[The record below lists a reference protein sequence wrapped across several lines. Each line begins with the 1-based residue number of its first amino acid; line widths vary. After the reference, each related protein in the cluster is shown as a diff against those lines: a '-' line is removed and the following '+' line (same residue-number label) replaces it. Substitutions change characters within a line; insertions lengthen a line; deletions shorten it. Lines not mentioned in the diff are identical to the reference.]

1 MLSCWVD
8 LLDPQR
14 KPWKCRLFIDGR
26 VAELVWP
33 LKNLLAS
40 YLGLIWCAQAFV
52 GTRSSLLLHIQLAAT
67 THSQEAV
74 VALPSGS
81 LLSRHVLGNE
91 LPTSIVS
98 LTGDE
103 PGTLY
108 STM

>member
-1 MLSCWVD
+1 MLSCQVG
-8 LLDPQR
+8 LLDPHS
-14 KPWKCRLFIDGR
+14 KPWKCRSFIDGR

-33 LKNLLAS
+33 LENAS
-40 YLGLIWCAQAFV
+40 YLGLTRGAQAFV
-52 GTRSSLLLHIQLAAT
+52 GTRSSLLLHIQLATT

-81 LLSRHVLGNE
+81 LLSRRVLGNE

-103 PGTLY
+103 SGTLY
-108 STM
+108 LTV